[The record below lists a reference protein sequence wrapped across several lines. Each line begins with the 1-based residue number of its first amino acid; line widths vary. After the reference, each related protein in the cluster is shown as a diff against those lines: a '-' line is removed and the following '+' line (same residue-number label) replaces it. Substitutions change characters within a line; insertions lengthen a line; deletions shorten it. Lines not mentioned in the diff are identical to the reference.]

1 MKSTQVE
8 SHNSK
13 ESLLDKLSKLIAGF
27 GMENLSI
34 TCAGGKSFVD
44 IYNIMLPLLSNYPCM
59 LLDERL
65 VSLSDYRSNR
75 FSIRKD
81 YVNFQCCLLNN
92 LTKKEVYNNLDRL
105 NKKCESIL
113 SSSRNICFMGVGED
127 WHVASLFE
135 QMNLRLKNKYVAIIK
150 RPNENFERFTLTHES
165 LLLFDIVFIVIR
177 KGKESIIEN
186 IGSPPVGSQ
195 FYKFLS
201 DPKRRSK
208 IHIFYLN
215 D

>member
-1 MKSTQVE
+1 MKSIQVE
-8 SHNSK
+8 TQNSIK
-13 ESLLDKLSKLIAGF
+13 SLVDRLSNLIAGF

-34 TCAGGKSFVD
+34 TCAGGKSFVN
-44 IYNIMLPLLSNYPCM
+44 IYSSILPSLSGYPCM

-65 VSLSDYRSNR
+65 VPLNDNRSNR
-75 FSIRKD
+75 YSIRKD
-81 YVNFQCCLLNN
+81 YVNFQCCLIKN
-92 LTKKEVYNNLDRL
+92 LTEREVYNNLDRL
-105 NKKCESIL
+105 NERCESIL

-135 QMNLRLKNKYVAIIK
+135 EMNLRRKSKYVAIIK
-150 RPNENFERFTLTHES
+150 RPKENFERFTLTHES

-177 KGKESIIEN
+177 KGKESILEN
-186 IGSPPVGSQ
+186 LGSPPVGSQ

-201 DPKRRSK
+201 DRKRRSK
-208 IHIFYLN
+208 VHIFYLN